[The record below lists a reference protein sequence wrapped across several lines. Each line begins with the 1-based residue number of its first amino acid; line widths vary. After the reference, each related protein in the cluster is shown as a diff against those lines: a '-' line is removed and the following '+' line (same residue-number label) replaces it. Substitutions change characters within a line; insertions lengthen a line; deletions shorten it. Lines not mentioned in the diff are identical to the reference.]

1 MKKRDFCKDQ
11 LAENKLQQEKQER
24 KKEDVDILLETL
36 EEKIKKASA
45 EKDEI
50 LGEIDT
56 LNTELAKAAQERE
69 EQNKAFQSGVDDQRE
84 TQKLLKG
91 ALKVLSDYY
100 SKASL
105 LELSDTSEDLACL
118 LAYLLAIDSRAANPK
133 NPARRA
139 KREMSPTHWTCLLRK
154 ALVPTRRT
162 QDPKVSW
169 RCCSTSASKLRQA
182 S

>member
-1 MKKRDFCKDQ
+1 MKKRDFCKEQ
-11 LAENKLQQEKQER
+11 LADNKLQQEKQER
-24 KKEDVDILLETL
+24 KKEDVGILLETL
-36 EEKIKKASA
+36 EEKIKKATA

-69 EQNKAFQSGVDDQRE
+69 EQNKAFQTGVDDQRE

-118 LAYLLAIDSRAANPK
+118 F
-133 NPARRA
+133 
-139 KREMSPTHWTCLLRK
+139 
-154 ALVPTRRT
+154 
-162 QDPKVSW
+162 
-169 RCCSTSASKLRQA
+169 
-182 S
+182 